1 MALSI
6 VPANPGGSA
15 FCMAY
20 HQNSG
25 HKSQTPFTANPKV
38 PPAGGRFPIA
48 NWPKRARPGETAAS
62 ERRPDPVPSQ
72 AQPRPAGARLAAR
85 TWPQRP
91 SPSLGRLVR
100 SAGRPE
106 PDCSTNCTR
115 RRRRRGSVELAVRR
129 EKPALPAGL
138 SYMPAG
144 VDERRSLEQLA
155 HQRRVVA
162 QQRIDD
168 VPCSRH
174 GRPPASSVHA
184 AARRPVDYMGSV
196 GRTASC
202 QIRRDFP
209 RGPQAGVFGGAAHTQ
224 APDPETPGTPMGP
237 AAPTVSC
244 GKSRRR
250 ARHAQNPWHAHGKK
264 HRRTPDRGGVREIG
278 DTSCRNQ
285 KKRRQGKGRAG
296 QARPDVGVG
305 TTRYAAKR
313 CGPARRDRFAGP
325 LRPVVIPRLISKHH
339 VTWAG
344 ASSRIL
350 TCALTW
356 RKRGPNAM
364 ASSTCSYRR
373 PGRLQFGA
381 CLVYIICGGGGAVT

>member
-1 MALSI
+1 MPPRGARSI
-6 VPANPGGSA
+6 IWVA
-15 FCMAY
+15 
-20 HQNSG
+20 SG
-25 HKSQTPFTANPKV
+25 VRQAARSGVIFH
-38 PPAGGRFPIA
+38 AG
-48 NWPKRARPGETAAS
+48 PKRAF
-62 ERRPDPVPSQ
+62 
-72 AQPRPAGARLAAR
+72 LAAR
-85 TWPQRP
+85 RT
-91 SPSLGRLVR
+91 
-100 SAGRPE
+100 
-106 PDCSTNCTR
+106 
-115 RRRRRGSVELAVRR
+115 
-129 EKPALPAGL
+129 PAPN
-138 SYMPAG
+138 
-144 VDERRSLEQLA
+144 
-155 HQRRVVA
+155 
-162 QQRIDD
+162 
-168 VPCSRH
+168 
-174 GRPPASSVHA
+174 
-184 AARRPVDYMGSV
+184 
-196 GRTASC
+196 
-202 QIRRDFP
+202 
-209 RGPQAGVFGGAAHTQ
+209 AAHTQ

-381 CLVYIICGGGGAVT
+381 CLVYIICGGGGGGP

>member
-1 MALSI
+1 MSRWRTRYGCASFRGGQHPFPLLRGRLLGKRPRVLFHLFALDAAGRDLFLVGHVLAGVPPSDPEDRVRSLRSELVGYGRAGKRNGGEYRVGLSLCGFFPGLKVFGGSGFPVAYLPRVLMALSI
-6 VPANPGGSA
+6 VPANSGGSA

-48 NWPKRARPGETAAS
+48 NRPKRARPGETAAS

-106 PDCSTNCTR
+106 LDCSTNCTR

-155 HQRRVVA
+155 HQRRVVP

-209 RGPQAGVFGGAAHTQ
+209 RGPQAGVFGGAAH
-224 APDPETPGTPMGP
+224 ACAE
-237 AAPTVSC
+237 C
-244 GKSRRR
+244 G
-250 ARHAQNPWHAHGKK
+250 AH
-264 HRRTPDRGGVREIG
+264 
-278 DTSCRNQ
+278 
-285 KKRRQGKGRAG
+285 
-296 QARPDVGVG
+296 
-305 TTRYAAKR
+305 
-313 CGPARRDRFAGP
+313 
-325 LRPVVIPRLISKHH
+325 
-339 VTWAG
+339 AG
-344 ASSRIL
+344 AGS
-350 TCALTW
+350 
-356 RKRGPNAM
+356 
-364 ASSTCSYRR
+364 
-373 PGRLQFGA
+373 
-381 CLVYIICGGGGAVT
+381 